1 MQESY
6 SPSSP
11 PPYSYATANNGY
23 RDGTQDL
30 DSNEGR
36 KKKSR
41 QSKKIKKSEELDLNS
56 LATQNS
62 EVAQLEHSDRL
73 FENIVGY
80 DDVKKIFTYAL
91 NSSLPVH
98 ILLVG
103 PPGSAKT
110 LFLMECMK
118 LSRSYFTLG
127 SHSTKAGML
136 DYLFNNRP
144 RNLIIDEIEYMAI
157 KDQAALLS
165 LMETG
170 ILSETKYEK
179 TRKSVMRT
187 WVFASC
193 NNEKKLLTPLLSRF
207 FVLYFKKYDYPTFEK
222 ISNHILSREC
232 NLDSDISTLIAS
244 LVWNKLKSRDIR
256 DCMKIGRISKNKDDV
271 YMIVK
276 ILKRYDNTNASIE
289 REPDSAR
296 IA

>member
-1 MQESY
+1 MQESSSSSSSTTY
-6 SPSSP
+6 YNGNEEFRDFDDKFVTSGAKRNTRLKKTQKVDQVVSDSDISHSPES
-11 PPYSYATANNGY
+11 
-23 RDGTQDL
+23 
-30 DSNEGR
+30 
-36 KKKSR
+36 
-41 QSKKIKKSEELDLNS
+41 I
-56 LATQNS
+56 
-62 EVAQLEHSDRL
+62 QLENSDQL

-80 DDVKKIFTYAL
+80 DDVKKIFNYAI

-118 LSRSYFTLG
+118 LPRSYFTLG

-136 DYLFNNRP
+136 DYLFNHRP

-165 LMETG
+165 IMETG
-170 ILSETKYEK
+170 ILSETKFEK

-207 FVLYFKKYDYPTFEK
+207 FVLYFKKYDFKMFER
-222 ISNHILSREC
+222 ISNHILSKEC
-232 NLDSDISTLIAS
+232 NLDLEISSLIAN

-256 DCMKIGRISKNKDDV
+256 DCIKIGRICKNKEDV
-271 YMIVK
+271 NMIVR
-276 ILKRYDNTNASIE
+276 ILKRYGNQSSSIE
-289 REPDSAR
+289 KNY
-296 IA
+296 IF

>member
-1 MQESY
+1 MNSI
-6 SPSSP
+6 
-11 PPYSYATANNGY
+11 
-23 RDGTQDL
+23 
-30 DSNEGR
+30 SNR
-36 KKKSR
+36 KKVRIRKKTEYE
-41 QSKKIKKSEELDLNS
+41 SKPENLEE
-56 LATQNS
+56 
-62 EVAQLEHSDRL
+62 RL
-73 FENIVGY
+73 IEKNTKESPETLFANIVGY
-80 DDVKKIFTYAL
+80 EDIKKIFNYAF

-144 RNLIIDEIEYMAI
+144 KNLIIDEIEYMAI

-179 TRKSVMRT
+179 TRKSIMRT

-193 NNEKKLLTPLLSRF
+193 NDEKKLLTPLLSRF
-207 FVLYFKKYDYPTFEK
+207 FVLYFRKYDYATFEK
-222 ISNHILSREC
+222 IANHILAIEC
-232 NLDSDISTLIAS
+232 NMDFEVSTLIAH

-256 DCMKIGRISKNKDDV
+256 DCIKIGRICNNKEDV

-276 ILKRYDNTNASIE
+276 TLIRYNNTNASNIKTGYIK
-289 REPDSAR
+289 DQ
-296 IA
+296 

>member
-1 MQESY
+1 MQDHSTSIQE
-6 SPSSP
+6 
-11 PPYSYATANNGY
+11 NGMNSI
-23 RDGTQDL
+23 
-30 DSNEGR
+30 SNR
-36 KKKSR
+36 KKSR
-41 QSKKIKKSEELDLNS
+41 IRKKIENENKHDNLEKRWIEKNS
-56 LATQNS
+56 KESPETMFA
-62 EVAQLEHSDRL
+62 
-73 FENIVGY
+73 NIVGY
-80 DDVKKIFTYAL
+80 EDIKKIFNYAF

-144 RNLIIDEIEYMAI
+144 KNLIIDEIEYMAI

-179 TRKSVMRT
+179 TRKSIMRT

-193 NNEKKLLTPLLSRF
+193 NDEKKLLTPLLSRF
-207 FVLYFKKYDYPTFEK
+207 FVLYFKKYDYATFEK
-222 ISNHILSREC
+222 IANHILAIEC
-232 NLDSDISTLIAS
+232 NMDFEVSTLIAH

-256 DCMKIGRISKNKDDV
+256 DCIKIGRICNNNEDV

-276 ILKRYDNTNASIE
+276 TLIRYDNTNAGNIKTGNIK
-289 REPDSAR
+289 DQ
-296 IA
+296 

>member
-1 MQESY
+1 MQDHSTSIQE
-6 SPSSP
+6 
-11 PPYSYATANNGY
+11 NGMNSI
-23 RDGTQDL
+23 
-30 DSNEGR
+30 SNR
-36 KKKSR
+36 KKVRIRKKTEYENEPDNLEER
-41 QSKKIKKSEELDLNS
+41 LIEKNSKESPE
-56 LATQNS
+56 T
-62 EVAQLEHSDRL
+62 L
-73 FENIVGY
+73 FANIVGY
-80 DDVKKIFTYAL
+80 EDIKKIFNYAF

-144 RNLIIDEIEYMAI
+144 KNLIIDEIEYMAI

-179 TRKSVMRT
+179 TRKSIMRT

-193 NNEKKLLTPLLSRF
+193 NDEKKLLTPLLSRF
-207 FVLYFKKYDYPTFEK
+207 FVLYFRKYDYATFEK
-222 ISNHILSREC
+222 IANHILAIEC
-232 NLDSDISTLIAS
+232 NMDFEVSTLIAH

-256 DCMKIGRISKNKDDV
+256 DCIKIGRICNNKEDV

-276 ILKRYDNTNASIE
+276 TLIRYNNTNASNIKTGNIK
-289 REPDSAR
+289 DQ
-296 IA
+296 

>member
-6 SPSSP
+6 SSSYTAAGDEYSDGDQDLLGHGGVKKKNKPSRKI
-11 PPYSYATANNGY
+11 NKI
-23 RDGTQDL
+23 DHFDL
-30 DSNEGR
+30 DSISN
-36 KKKSR
+36 
-41 QSKKIKKSEELDLNS
+41 QDSEF
-56 LATQNS
+56 AP
-62 EVAQLEHSDRL
+62 LESSDKL

-91 NSSLPVH
+91 NSTLPVH

-136 DYLFNNRP
+136 DYLFHNRP
-144 RNLIIDEIEYMAI
+144 RNLIVDEIEYMAI

-207 FVLYFKKYDYPTFEK
+207 FVLYFKKYDYSAFQK
-222 ISNHILSREC
+222 ISNHILNREC
-232 NLDSDISTLIAS
+232 NLNLEISTLIAS

-256 DCMKIGRISKNKDDV
+256 DCIKIGRICKSKDDV

-276 ILKRYDNTNASIE
+276 ILKRYDNTNAGSEKVQNITRLE
-289 REPDSAR
+289 
-296 IA
+296 

>member
-1 MQESY
+1 MQDHSTSIQE
-6 SPSSP
+6 
-11 PPYSYATANNGY
+11 NGMNSI
-23 RDGTQDL
+23 
-30 DSNEGR
+30 SNR
-36 KKKSR
+36 KKVR
-41 QSKKIKKSEELDLNS
+41 ISKKTENENKHDNLEERLIEKNS
-56 LATQNS
+56 KESPETMFA
-62 EVAQLEHSDRL
+62 
-73 FENIVGY
+73 NIVGY
-80 DDVKKIFTYAL
+80 EDVKKIFNYAF

-144 RNLIIDEIEYMAI
+144 KNLIIDEIEYMAI

-179 TRKSVMRT
+179 TRKSIMRT

-193 NNEKKLLTPLLSRF
+193 NDEKKLLTPLLSRF
-207 FVLYFKKYDYPTFEK
+207 FVLYFKKYDYATFEK
-222 ISNHILSREC
+222 IANHILAIEC
-232 NLDSDISTLIAS
+232 NMDFEVSALIAH

-256 DCMKIGRISKNKDDV
+256 DCIKIGRICNNKQDV

-276 ILKRYDNTNASIE
+276 TLIRYDNTNAGNIKTGNIK
-289 REPDSAR
+289 DQ
-296 IA
+296 

>member
-1 MQESY
+1 MQDHSTNVQE
-6 SPSSP
+6 
-11 PPYSYATANNGY
+11 NGI
-23 RDGTQDL
+23 
-30 DSNEGR
+30 SNR
-36 KKKSR
+36 KKVGIRKKTEYEDEDDQDNLESLMIEKN
-41 QSKKIKKSEELDLNS
+41 SKESSE
-56 LATQNS
+56 T
-62 EVAQLEHSDRL
+62 L
-73 FENIVGY
+73 FANIVGY
-80 DDVKKIFTYAL
+80 DDVKKIFNYAF

-144 RNLIIDEIEYMAI
+144 KNLIVDEIEYMAI

-179 TRKSVMRT
+179 TRKSIMRT

-193 NNEKKLLTPLLSRF
+193 NDEKKLLTPLLSRF

-222 ISNHILSREC
+222 IANHILASEC
-232 NLDSDISTLIAS
+232 NMDFEVSTLIAR

-256 DCMKIGRISKNKDDV
+256 DCIKIGRICNNKEDVYTIIKTLIRYDSTNAGNSKN
-271 YMIVK
+271 I
-276 ILKRYDNTNASIE
+276 
-289 REPDSAR
+289 
-296 IA
+296 

>member
-1 MQESY
+1 MQESSSSSSSY
-6 SPSSP
+6 YDGDEEFRDFDDKFVTSGAKRNASLKKTEKVDQVGSNSVISHSPES
-11 PPYSYATANNGY
+11 
-23 RDGTQDL
+23 
-30 DSNEGR
+30 
-36 KKKSR
+36 
-41 QSKKIKKSEELDLNS
+41 I
-56 LATQNS
+56 
-62 EVAQLEHSDRL
+62 QLENSDQL

-80 DDVKKIFTYAL
+80 DDVKKIFNYAI

-136 DYLFNNRP
+136 DYLFNHRP

-165 LMETG
+165 IMETG
-170 ILSETKYEK
+170 ILSETKFEK

-207 FVLYFKKYDYPTFEK
+207 FVLYFKKYDFKTFER
-222 ISNHILSREC
+222 ISNHILSKEC
-232 NLDSDISTLIAS
+232 NLDLEISSLIAN

-256 DCMKIGRISKNKDDV
+256 DCIKIGRICKNKEDV
-271 YMIVK
+271 NMIVR
-276 ILKRYDNTNASIE
+276 ILKRYGNQNSSIE
-289 REPDSAR
+289 KNC
-296 IA
+296 IC

>member
-6 SPSSP
+6 SSS
-11 PPYSYATANNGY
+11 YSTADEAYKESGP
-23 RDGTQDL
+23 GFVG
-30 DSNEGR
+30 GR
-36 KKKSR
+36 KKNK
-41 QSKKIKKSEELDLNS
+41 QAKKIEEPNQAGLNPITS
-56 LATQNS
+56 NSS
-62 EVAQLEHSDRL
+62 EVIAPFEDSYHL

-80 DDVKKIFTYAL
+80 DDIKKIFTYAL

-170 ILSETKYEK
+170 ILSETKFEK

-207 FVLYFKKYDYPTFEK
+207 FVLYFKKYDYKTFEK

-232 NLDSDISTLIAS
+232 NLDLEISTLIAN
-244 LVWNKLKSRDIR
+244 LVWSKLKSRDIR
-256 DCMKIGRISKNKDDV
+256 DCIKIGRICKNKDDV
-271 YMIVK
+271 NMIVNT
-276 ILKRYDNTNASIE
+276 LRRYDNTNARKE
-289 REPDSAR
+289 KDSVP
-296 IA
+296 

>member
-1 MQESY
+1 MRESY
-6 SPSSP
+6 SSSYSAAGDHYSDGDQDSLSHGRVNKRSRPS
-11 PPYSYATANNGY
+11 
-23 RDGTQDL
+23 
-30 DSNEGR
+30 R
-36 KKKSR
+36 KMD
-41 QSKKIKKSEELDLNS
+41 KIDFDLNS
-56 LATQNS
+56 ISNQHS
-62 EVAQLEHSDRL
+62 EFAPHESSEKL

-144 RNLIIDEIEYMAI
+144 RNLIVDEIEYMAI

-207 FVLYFKKYDYPTFEK
+207 FVLYFKKYDYSAFEK

-232 NLDSDISTLIAS
+232 NLNSEISTLIAS
-244 LVWNKLKSRDIR
+244 LVWKKLKSRDIR
-256 DCMKIGRISKNKDDV
+256 DCIKIGRICKNKDDV
-271 YMIVK
+271 YMIVN
-276 ILKRYDNTNASIE
+276 ILKRYDNTNTGGE
-289 REPDSAR
+289 KEQD
-296 IA
+296 IAKLV

>member
-1 MQESY
+1 MQDH
-6 SPSSP
+6 P
-11 PPYSYATANNGY
+11 ANVQENGMNSH
-23 RDGTQDL
+23 R
-30 DSNEGR
+30 NR
-36 KKKSR
+36 KKVRIRKNPEYEDDQHNLKSMLIEKN
-41 QSKKIKKSEELDLNS
+41 SKELSDS
-56 LATQNS
+56 LFA
-62 EVAQLEHSDRL
+62 
-73 FENIVGY
+73 NIVGY
-80 DDVKKIFTYAL
+80 DDIKKIFNYAF

-144 RNLIIDEIEYMAI
+144 KNLIVDEIEYMAI

-179 TRKSVMRT
+179 NRKSIMRT

-193 NNEKKLLTPLLSRF
+193 NDEKKLLTPLLSRF
-207 FVLYFKKYDYPTFEK
+207 FVLYFKKYDYATFEK
-222 ISNHILSREC
+222 IANHILASEC
-232 NLDSDISTLIAS
+232 NLDFEISTLIAQ

-256 DCMKIGRISKNKDDV
+256 DCIKIGRICNNKEDV
-271 YMIVK
+271 YTIIKTLM
-276 ILKRYDNTNASIE
+276 RYDRSNAGYTKDNHS
-289 REPDSAR
+289 
-296 IA
+296 

>member
-1 MQESY
+1 MQDHSTNVQE
-6 SPSSP
+6 
-11 PPYSYATANNGY
+11 NGI
-23 RDGTQDL
+23 
-30 DSNEGR
+30 SNR
-36 KKKSR
+36 KKVGIRKKTEYEDEDDQDNLESLMIEKN
-41 QSKKIKKSEELDLNS
+41 SKESSE
-56 LATQNS
+56 T
-62 EVAQLEHSDRL
+62 L
-73 FENIVGY
+73 FANIVGY
-80 DDVKKIFTYAL
+80 NDVKKIFNYAF

-144 RNLIIDEIEYMAI
+144 KNLIIDEIEYMAI

-179 TRKSVMRT
+179 TRKSIMRT

-193 NNEKKLLTPLLSRF
+193 NDEKKLLTPLLSRF
-207 FVLYFKKYDYPTFEK
+207 FVLYFKKYDYATFEK
-222 ISNHILSREC
+222 IANHILAIEC
-232 NLDSDISTLIAS
+232 NMDFEVSTLIAH

-256 DCMKIGRISKNKDDV
+256 DCIKIGRICNNKQDV

-276 ILKRYDNTNASIE
+276 TLIRYDNTNAGNIKTGNIK
-289 REPDSAR
+289 DQ
-296 IA
+296 

>member
-1 MQESY
+1 MQDHSTKVQE
-6 SPSSP
+6 
-11 PPYSYATANNGY
+11 NGMNS
-23 RDGTQDL
+23 T
-30 DSNEGR
+30 SNR
-36 KKKSR
+36 KNVR
-41 QSKKIKKSEELDLNS
+41 IQKKIDYKDDHDNLEATLIEKNSKESSE
-56 LATQNS
+56 T
-62 EVAQLEHSDRL
+62 L
-73 FENIVGY
+73 FTNIVGY
-80 DDVKKIFTYAL
+80 DDIKKIFNYAF

-144 RNLIIDEIEYMAI
+144 KNLIIDEIEYMAI

-179 TRKSVMRT
+179 TRKSIMRT

-193 NNEKKLLTPLLSRF
+193 NDEKKLLTPLLSRF
-207 FVLYFKKYDYPTFEK
+207 FVLYFKKYDYATFEK
-222 ISNHILSREC
+222 IANHILASEC
-232 NLDSDISTLIAS
+232 NIDFEVSTLIS
-244 LVWNKLKSRDIR
+244 QLVWNKLKSRDIR
-256 DCMKIGRISKNKDDV
+256 HCIKIGRICNNKEDV
-271 YMIVK
+271 YTIVK
-276 ILKRYDNTNASIE
+276 TLIRYDNTNAGNIKN
-289 REPDSAR
+289 
-296 IA
+296 I

>member
-1 MQESY
+1 MQDHSTKVQE
-6 SPSSP
+6 
-11 PPYSYATANNGY
+11 NGMNS
-23 RDGTQDL
+23 T
-30 DSNEGR
+30 SNR
-36 KKKSR
+36 KNVR
-41 QSKKIKKSEELDLNS
+41 IQKKIDYKDEHDNLKATLIEKNSKESSE
-56 LATQNS
+56 T
-62 EVAQLEHSDRL
+62 L
-73 FENIVGY
+73 FANIVGY
-80 DDVKKIFTYAL
+80 DDIKKIFNYAF

-144 RNLIIDEIEYMAI
+144 KNLIIDEIEYMAI

-179 TRKSVMRT
+179 TRKSIMRT

-193 NNEKKLLTPLLSRF
+193 NDEKKLLTPLLSRF
-207 FVLYFKKYDYPTFEK
+207 FVLYFRKYDYATFEK
-222 ISNHILSREC
+222 IANHILAIEC
-232 NLDSDISTLIAS
+232 NMDFEVSTLIAH

-256 DCMKIGRISKNKDDV
+256 DCIKIGRICNNKEDV

-276 ILKRYDNTNASIE
+276 TLIRYNNTNASNIKTGNIK
-289 REPDSAR
+289 DQ
-296 IA
+296 

>member
-1 MQESY
+1 MQDHSTNVQE
-6 SPSSP
+6 
-11 PPYSYATANNGY
+11 NGI
-23 RDGTQDL
+23 
-30 DSNEGR
+30 SNR
-36 KKKSR
+36 KKVGIRKKTEYEDEDDQDNLESLMIEKN
-41 QSKKIKKSEELDLNS
+41 SKESSE
-56 LATQNS
+56 T
-62 EVAQLEHSDRL
+62 L
-73 FENIVGY
+73 FANIVGY
-80 DDVKKIFTYAL
+80 DDVKKIFNYAF

-110 LFLMECMK
+110 LFLLECMK

-144 RNLIIDEIEYMAI
+144 KNLIVDEIEYMAI

-179 TRKSVMRT
+179 TRNSIMRT

-193 NNEKKLLTPLLSRF
+193 NDEKKLLTPLLSRF

-222 ISNHILSREC
+222 IANHILASEC
-232 NLDSDISTLIAS
+232 NMDFEISTLIAK

-256 DCMKIGRISKNKDDV
+256 DCIKIGRICNNKEDV
-271 YMIVK
+271 YTIIK
-276 ILKRYDNTNASIE
+276 TLIRYDSTNAGNNKNNYSQV
-289 REPDSAR
+289 
-296 IA
+296 

>member
-1 MQESY
+1 MQESSSSSSSY
-6 SPSSP
+6 YDGDEEFRDFDDKFVTSGAKRNASLKKTEKVDQVGSNSVISHSPES
-11 PPYSYATANNGY
+11 
-23 RDGTQDL
+23 
-30 DSNEGR
+30 
-36 KKKSR
+36 
-41 QSKKIKKSEELDLNS
+41 I
-56 LATQNS
+56 
-62 EVAQLEHSDRL
+62 QLENSDQL

-80 DDVKKIFTYAL
+80 DDVKKIFNYAI

-136 DYLFNNRP
+136 DYLFNHRP

-165 LMETG
+165 IMETG
-170 ILSETKYEK
+170 ILSETKFEK

-193 NNEKKLLTPLLSRF
+193 NNEKKMLTPLLSRF
-207 FVLYFKKYDYPTFEK
+207 FVLYFKKYDFKTFER
-222 ISNHILSREC
+222 ISNHILSKEC
-232 NLDSDISTLIAS
+232 NLDLEISSLIAN

-256 DCMKIGRISKNKDDV
+256 DCIKIGRICKNKEDV
-271 YMIVK
+271 NMIVR
-276 ILKRYDNTNASIE
+276 ILKRYGNQNSSIE
-289 REPDSAR
+289 KNC
-296 IA
+296 IC

>member
-1 MQESY
+1 MQDHSTNVQE
-6 SPSSP
+6 
-11 PPYSYATANNGY
+11 NGI
-23 RDGTQDL
+23 
-30 DSNEGR
+30 SNR
-36 KKKSR
+36 KKVGIRKKTEYEDEDDQDNLESLMIEKN
-41 QSKKIKKSEELDLNS
+41 SKKSSE
-56 LATQNS
+56 T
-62 EVAQLEHSDRL
+62 L
-73 FENIVGY
+73 FANIVGY
-80 DDVKKIFTYAL
+80 DDVKKIFNYAF

-144 RNLIIDEIEYMAI
+144 KNLIVDEIEYMAI

-179 TRKSVMRT
+179 TRNSIMRT

-193 NNEKKLLTPLLSRF
+193 NDEKKLLTPLLSRF

-222 ISNHILSREC
+222 IANHILASEC
-232 NLDSDISTLIAS
+232 NMDFEVSTLIAK

-256 DCMKIGRISKNKDDV
+256 DCIKIGRICNNKDDV
-271 YMIVK
+271 YTIIK
-276 ILKRYDNTNASIE
+276 TLIRYDSTNAGNIKNN
-289 REPDSAR
+289 
-296 IA
+296 

>member
-1 MQESY
+1 MQDHSTDVRKNGMN
-6 SPSSP
+6 SISS
-11 PPYSYATANNGY
+11 SKKMKV
-23 RDGTQDL
+23 
-30 DSNEGR
+30 R
-36 KKKSR
+36 KKIE
-41 QSKKIKKSEELDLNS
+41 SKNDHDNLEAPHIEKNSMESSEN
-56 LATQNS
+56 
-62 EVAQLEHSDRL
+62 L
-73 FENIVGY
+73 FANIVGY
-80 DDVKKIFTYAL
+80 DDIKKIFNYAF

-144 RNLIIDEIEYMAI
+144 KNLIIDEIEYMAI

-179 TRKSVMRT
+179 TRKSIMRT

-193 NNEKKLLTPLLSRF
+193 NDEKKLLTPLLSRF
-207 FVLYFKKYDYPTFEK
+207 FVLYFKKYDYNTFEK
-222 ISNHILSREC
+222 ISNHILVSEC
-232 NLDSDISTLIAS
+232 NIDFEISTLIAQ

-256 DCMKIGRISKNKDDV
+256 DCIKIGRICNNKEDV

-276 ILKRYDNTNASIE
+276 TLKRYDSTNAGNIKN
-289 REPDSAR
+289 
-296 IA
+296 I

>member
-1 MQESY
+1 MQDHSTNMQE
-6 SPSSP
+6 
-11 PPYSYATANNGY
+11 NGMNSI
-23 RDGTQDL
+23 G
-30 DSNEGR
+30 NR
-36 KKKSR
+36 KKVRIRKKTEYEYEDDHDNLEPTLIEKN
-41 QSKKIKKSEELDLNS
+41 SKESSE
-56 LATQNS
+56 T
-62 EVAQLEHSDRL
+62 L
-73 FENIVGY
+73 FANIVGY
-80 DDVKKIFTYAL
+80 DDIKKIFNYAF

-144 RNLIIDEIEYMAI
+144 KNLIIDEIEYMAI

-179 TRKSVMRT
+179 TRKSIMRT

-193 NNEKKLLTPLLSRF
+193 NDEKKLLTPLLSRF
-207 FVLYFKKYDYPTFEK
+207 FVLYFKKYDYATFEK
-222 ISNHILSREC
+222 IANHILTSEC
-232 NLDSDISTLIAS
+232 NMDFEVSTLIAQ

-256 DCMKIGRISKNKDDV
+256 DCIKIGRICNNKEDV
-271 YMIVK
+271 YTIVK
-276 ILKRYDNTNASIE
+276 TLIRYDNTNAGNTKNI
-289 REPDSAR
+289 
-296 IA
+296 

>member
-6 SPSSP
+6 SSS
-11 PPYSYATANNGY
+11 YSTADDVYKETGSAFV
-23 RDGTQDL
+23 G
-30 DSNEGR
+30 GR
-36 KKKSR
+36 KKNK
-41 QSKKIKKSEELDLNS
+41 QAKKIEEPNQGGLYPLTS
-56 LATQNS
+56 HSS
-62 EVAQLEHSDRL
+62 EVIAPFEDSYHL

-80 DDVKKIFTYAL
+80 EDIKKIFTYAL

-170 ILSETKYEK
+170 ILSETKFEK

-207 FVLYFKKYDYPTFEK
+207 FVLYFKKYDYRTFEK

-232 NLDSDISTLIAS
+232 NLDLEISTLIAN
-244 LVWNKLKSRDIR
+244 LVWSKLKSRDIR
-256 DCMKIGRISKNKDDV
+256 DCIKIGRICKNKDDV
-271 YMIVK
+271 NMIVNT
-276 ILKRYDNTNASIE
+276 LRRYDNTNATKE
-289 REPDSAR
+289 KDSVP
-296 IA
+296 